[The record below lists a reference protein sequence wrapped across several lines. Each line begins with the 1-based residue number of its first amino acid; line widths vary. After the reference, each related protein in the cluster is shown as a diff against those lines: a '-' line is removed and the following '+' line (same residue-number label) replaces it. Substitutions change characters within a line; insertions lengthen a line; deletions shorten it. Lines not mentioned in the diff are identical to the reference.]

1 MRSAPTQRQAYR
13 KSRVPGD
20 VTKPTVAKLPNSSS
34 SFLLS
39 LGLLACLTTFVIHCL
54 GSQLLDHEVGASGTR
69 FADLAWVLLQTML
82 VLSPLLCI
90 TLLGPKRLRGVGR
103 WGIAIGFML
112 LPIISLLNLV
122 TLGWIGQPFLSSRF
136 VDAIPLIVGLTPFL
150 SVGVI
155 AGLGL
160 VAFSI
165 LLISIALPLLA
176 KAISQREG
184 SQRLLSHSLVAVTMI
199 SLAAASP
206 AILCWPSTKERMR
219 SNPSVHPLCT
229 IGIVPSQTIG
239 PRTSSISKPNLT
251 ANSRPQ
257 PLNSEESKTHAAIR
271 NRIFA
276 TRQLS
281 LVDAR
286 QIETPPDVLLV
297 IVESLRPELVDSQ
310 TMPNLKRLA
319 DRGIFCESHFS
330 GGNATNHG
338 IFSIVTGLEAVWY
351 DTDLRF
357 SPTLNRLFRNAG
369 YTTGFFGG
377 DDDWRQFYMDGFIN
391 ENQFDVFDIR
401 PRNGLR
407 SDRRTIEKA
416 AAFLS
421 RNEDS
426 EEGGQPRLAVV
437 YLYSTHAMYESYAED
452 RVFEPAADDR
462 FLYPFPSMQRPR
474 VWNRYKN
481 SARSVDRLLSVL
493 YRDDL
498 VTIVTGDHG
507 EAFLEDTT
515 IGHGIRISK
524 YQNQTPAV
532 IYAPHLT
539 PQKITAPTM
548 HADLLPTL
556 VSLCGFKLSV
566 PRVLDGL
573 SLPDASVEELRER
586 FFLTRNY
593 LQRDVALIGKWTNN
607 AKEPYAYRG
616 MISVADSAV
625 SVLNPI
631 DERGFELD
639 SSEHDKRGAQ
649 LYRDWLDKL
658 SSYSE
663 STGDTIDRMPM
674 RAANQPAP

>member
-1 MRSAPTQRQAYR
+1 
-13 KSRVPGD
+13 
-20 VTKPTVAKLPNSSS
+20 
-34 SFLLS
+34 
-39 LGLLACLTTFVIHCL
+39 LTTFIIHCL
-54 GSQLLDHEVGASGTR
+54 GSPLLDHEVGASGTR
-69 FADLAWVLLQTML
+69 FADLAWVLLQTLL
-82 VLSPLLCI
+82 VLSPLFCI
-90 TLLGPKRLRGVGR
+90 TFLGPKRLRGIGH
-103 WGIAIGFML
+103 WGIAIGFLL

-122 TLGWIGQPFLSSRF
+122 TLGWIGQPCLSSRF
-136 VDAIPLIVGLTPFL
+136 VDAIPLLIGLTPFL

-176 KAISQREG
+176 TAISQRER
-184 SQRLLSHSLVAVTMI
+184 SHRVLSYSLFAVTVI
-199 SLAAASP
+199 SSAAASP
-206 AILCWPSTKERMR
+206 AILAWTSTKQRML

-229 IGIVPSQTIG
+229 MRIVPSQTIG
-239 PRTSSISKPNLT
+239 PRISSISKPNLT
-251 ANSRPQ
+251 PNQGSQ
-257 PLNSEESKTHAAIR
+257 SLKSQESKIRAAIR

-276 TRQLS
+276 TRQLR
-281 LVDAR
+281 LLDAK

-310 TMPNLKRLA
+310 TMPNLKQLA
-319 DRGIFCESHFS
+319 DRGIFCDSHFS

-338 IFSIVTGLEAVWY
+338 IFSIVTGMEAVWY

-357 SPTLNRLFRNAG
+357 SPPLNRCFRNAG

-377 DDDWRQFYMDGFIN
+377 DDDWGQFYMDGFIN
-391 ENQFDVFDIR
+391 EDQFDVFDIR

-407 SDRRTIEKA
+407 SDRSTIEKA

-421 RNEDS
+421 PKEDL
-426 EEGGQPRLAVV
+426 EERGQPRLAVV

-462 FLYPFPSMQRPR
+462 FLYPFPSMQRSR

-539 PQKITAPTM
+539 PQKIIAPTM
-548 HADLLPTL
+548 HADLLPTI
-556 VSLCGFKLSV
+556 VSLCGFKLSAA
-566 PRVLDGL
+566 RVLDGI
-573 SLPDASVEELRER
+573 SLPDASAEELRGR

-625 SVLNPI
+625 SALNPI

-639 SSEHDKRGAQ
+639 STEHDKRGSQ

-658 SSYSE
+658 SSYPDSG
-663 STGDTIDRMPM
+663 GDTIDRMPK
-674 RAANQPAP
+674 REANQPAP